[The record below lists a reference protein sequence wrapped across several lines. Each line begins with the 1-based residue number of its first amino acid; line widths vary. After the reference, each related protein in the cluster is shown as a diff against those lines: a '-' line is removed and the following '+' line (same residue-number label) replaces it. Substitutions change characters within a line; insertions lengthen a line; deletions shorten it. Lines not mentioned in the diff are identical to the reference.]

1 MSINNNP
8 VNTILQQ
15 LNEISLQN
23 AQIMYKLSM
32 PDSIMRISKTLFYLP
47 NYPIDVIQQYI
58 GNYQKYFEQD
68 TLDDIAPFI
77 PDNPVML
84 DIGANIGNHSLY
96 FAIERN
102 AKKIYACEPIPETF
116 NVLKKNVE
124 INNLE
129 NVIIPLNIA
138 LSDCNTNAD
147 IKEFNI
153 RFMGAAQID
162 ENINGNIDVKT
173 VDSLDIEEKIDFIKI
188 DVEGHEIKV
197 LEGAR
202 KTIEKN
208 KPVIFI
214 ELLNNEIET
223 VTEILQE
230 YGYILYKGYPLTTED
245 NYLKNYTNC
254 LYLIKVQE

>member
-1 MSINNNP
+1 MSSNNT
-8 VNTILQQ
+8 VDTILQQ
-15 LNEISLQN
+15 LNNISLQN

-68 TLDDIAPFI
+68 ILDDIAPFI
-77 PDNPVML
+77 PDNAVML

-102 AKKIYACEPIPETF
+102 AKKIYAFEPIPETF
-116 NVLKKNVE
+116 NILKKNVE

-129 NVIIPLNIA
+129 NIITPLNIA
-138 LSDCNTNAD
+138 LSNCNTNAD
-147 IKEFNI
+147 IKNFNI
-153 RFMGAAQID
+153 RFMGAAQIN
-162 ENINGNIDVKT
+162 ENIKGNIDVKA
-173 VDSLDIEEKIDFIKI
+173 VDNLDIEENIDFIKI
-188 DVEGHEIKV
+188 DVEGYELKV
-197 LEGAR
+197 LEGAIN
-202 KTIEKN
+202 TIEKY

-214 ELLNNEIET
+214 ELLNNEIEI
-223 VTEILQE
+223 VTNMLEE
-230 YGYILYKGYPLTTED
+230 YGYILYKGYPLTGED

-254 LYLIKVQE
+254 LYLIKMQE